1 MTLIIK
7 LPKMVGIRCVKDL
20 LEICNKITSSSED
33 VELDC
38 SEVRFVDP
46 LGMTLLSSTLE
57 TIDPN
62 RKISMPWLSTSLT
75 SYLNRMDF
83 FIRRKIDGVDTPQ
96 QNRNDLKHRLVE
108 LTVLTDP
115 ADSENAAERM
125 ATAITGSITNRPP
138 KDDDFSNPDIEYYQ
152 YYNPIRYSISELL
165 ENALTHARRNGKINS
180 AVWLAAQ
187 YYEPGRVHIS
197 VVDNGCGFLGSLGAH
212 PLLQDK
218 THAGA
223 IQLAL
228 KPRISCNRDMG
239 PFASSENQGVGLT
252 TTYKIAKAS
261 AGEIFIASG
270 NSLFHDTGDGLTRR
284 SERINVIDSYWQ
296 GVVVSATFS
305 RANLPT
311 ISIPALLP
319 DDEGNPTDSNASV
332 ALRFVD

>member
-1 MTLIIK
+1 MTLK
-7 LPKMVGIRCVKDL
+7 LKMPRIVGTRCINDL
-20 LEICNKITSSSED
+20 LEICGQILSSSED

-38 SEVRFVDP
+38 SEVKFVDP

-57 TIDPN
+57 TINPD

-75 SYLNRMDF
+75 SYLSRMDF
-83 FIRRKIDGVDTPQ
+83 FLRRKIEAVDILQ
-96 QNRNDLKHRLVE
+96 KNRNDLKHRLVE
-108 LTVLTDP
+108 LTVLINP
-115 ADSENAAERM
+115 AESESAAERM
-125 ATAITGSITNRPP
+125 ATAITGSITKRSPNNQ
-138 KDDDFSNPDIEYYQ
+138 DFSNPDTEYYQ
-152 YYNPIRYSISELL
+152 YYDPIRYAISELL
-165 ENALTHARRNGKINS
+165 DNALTHARRNGKINA

-187 YYEPGRVHIS
+187 YYDPGRVHIS

-212 PLLQDK
+212 PLLHDK

-239 PFASSENQGVGLT
+239 PFATSENQGVGLT

-270 NSLFHDTGDGLTRR
+270 NSLFHDTGDGLVRR
-284 SERINVIDSYWQ
+284 SERISIINTHWQ
-296 GVVVSATFS
+296 GVVISATFS

-311 ISIPALLP
+311 INIPALLP
-319 DDEGNPTDSNASV
+319 DDEGSPTDSNSSV